1 MPIGRWRV
9 LGVLACAA
17 FVAAIPAAQAEPKRG
32 GSLTYA
38 YLSGPGTLDPHVSSS
53 LVELEVIN
61 HLFESLV
68 GMDGD
73 YNTKPVLADT
83 VDVSPD
89 AKTYTFRL
97 RRGVKFHTGQPVTS
111 ADVLASFERYRRIS
125 PNADALGDADG
136 MTAPDP
142 ETFVITLK
150 KPNGVFLEVLKS
162 PVYPLSILPA
172 DQKEKPGRAAD
183 VVGTGP
189 FRLGEWVKDSHLVIR
204 RFDDYGLDARSPGP
218 DGLAGR
224 KVAYLDS
231 VRYNFVPEANSRV
244 AALLAGDADVI
255 GDVPPDLLKR
265 FESRPDLTV
274 QKVFPYCMQVFI
286 VNTQQAPSN
295 NPLVRQAIEAVVNVD
310 EIAEAM
316 GRVFQKSHSLV
327 YATSPYYLGDAMRP
341 YYDQKN
347 VGKAKELLK
356 QAGYKNE
363 KITLQTNSNYAHFRD
378 AILVLSEQMKE
389 AGMNVAVDV
398 VDWTTNA
405 SNMQRGTGTW
415 NVSTTG
421 YCSNPLVGPHQWKN
435 MFYTFPQVKS
445 DPVLDAAYETF
456 FASAG
461 LEQRREAWAAIE
473 KRVLDQ
479 AYMIKIIDTGAVRA
493 YNNTKVENFSPYYL
507 VRFWDVGR
515 K

>member
-1 MPIGRWRV
+1 MTLKR
-9 LGVLACAA
+9 LGAAAGLAIAALVLAG
-17 FVAAIPAAQAEPKRG
+17 PSSAEPKRG

-38 YLSGPGTLDPHVSSS
+38 YVSGPGTLDPHVSSS

-68 GMDGD
+68 GMDGE
-73 YNTKPVLADT
+73 YNTKPVLADAIET
-83 VDVSPD
+83 SPD
-89 AKTYTFRL
+89 ARTYTFRL
-97 RRGVKFHTGQPVTS
+97 RPGVTFHTGQAMSS

-125 PNADALGDADG
+125 PNADILADAES

-142 ETFVITLK
+142 QTFVIKLK
-150 KPNGVFLEVLKS
+150 QANGVFLEVLKS

-172 DQKEKPGRAAD
+172 DQKDKAGRAAD

-204 RFDDYGLDARSPGP
+204 RFDGYAADTRAAGP

-224 KVAYLDS
+224 KTAFLDS
-231 VRYNFVPEANSRV
+231 VRYNFVPEANGRV

-265 FESRPDLTV
+265 FESRSDLTV

-286 VNTQQAPSN
+286 VNTSQGPTT
-295 NPLVRQAIEAVVNVD
+295 NPLVRQAIDAVVNVD
-310 EIAEAM
+310 EIADAM

-327 YATSPYYLGDAMRP
+327 YATSPYYLGDDMKV

-347 VGKAKELLK
+347 VGKAKDLLK
-356 QAGYKNE
+356 QAGYKGE
-363 KITLQTNSNYAHFRD
+363 KITLQTNSNYSHFRD

-398 VDWTTNA
+398 TDWTTNA

-421 YCSNPLVGPHQWKN
+421 YCSNPLVGPHQWKS

-445 DPVLDAAYETF
+445 DAVLDAAYEKF
-456 FASAG
+456 FRSTAIEG
-461 LEQRREAWAAIE
+461 RKEAWAAIE

-493 YNNTKVENFSPYYL
+493 FNNTKVENFQPYYL

>member
-1 MPIGRWRV
+1 MIARR
-9 LGVLACAA
+9 LSRIACFLMAGLVSA
-17 FVAAIPAAQAEPKRG
+17 SALAEPKRG

-38 YLSGPGTLDPHVSSS
+38 YISGPGTLDPHVSSS

-68 GMDGD
+68 AMDGQ
-73 YNTKPVLADT
+73 YNTKPALAQSI
-83 VDVSPD
+83 DVSPD
-89 AKTYTFRL
+89 AKTYTFKL
-97 RRGVKFHTGQPVTS
+97 RPGVTFHTGQAMTS

-125 PNADALGDADG
+125 PNADILADVES

-142 ETFVITLK
+142 STFVVGLK
-150 KPNGVFLEVLKS
+150 KPNGVFLDILKS
-162 PVYPLSILPA
+162 PVYPLAILPA
-172 DQKEKPGRAAD
+172 DQKDKAGRAAD

-189 FRLGEWVKDSHLVIR
+189 FRLGEWVKDSHLQIR
-204 RFDDYGLDARSPGP
+204 RFDGYAADTRSAGA

-224 KVAYLDS
+224 KTAYLDS
-231 VRYNFVPEANSRV
+231 VRYNFVPEANGRV

-265 FESRPDLTV
+265 LEGRPDITV
-274 QKVFPYCMQVFI
+274 QKIFPYCMQVFI
-286 VNTQQAPSN
+286 VNTSQGPTA
-295 NPLVRQAIEAVVNVD
+295 NPKVRQAIDAVVNVD

-327 YATSPYYLGDAMRP
+327 YATSPYYQGDAMKAF
-341 YYDQKN
+341 YDQKN
-347 VGKAKELLK
+347 VDKAKTLLK
-356 QAGYKNE
+356 EGGYKGE
-363 KITLQTNSNYAHFRD
+363 TITLQTNSNYAHYRD

-389 AGMNVAVDV
+389 AGMAVKVDV
-398 VDWTTNA
+398 TDWTTNA

-421 YCSNPLVGPHQWKN
+421 YCSNPLVGPHQWKS
-435 MFYTFPQVKS
+435 MFYTFPQVKN
-445 DPVLDAAYETF
+445 DAVLDAAYEKF
-456 FASAG
+456 FASTAIDG
-461 LEQRREAWAAIE
+461 RKEAWNDIE
-473 KRVLDQ
+473 RRVLDQ
-479 AYMIKIIDTGAVRA
+479 AYMIKIIDVGAVRA
-493 YNNTKVENFSPYYL
+493 FNNTKVENFQPYYL